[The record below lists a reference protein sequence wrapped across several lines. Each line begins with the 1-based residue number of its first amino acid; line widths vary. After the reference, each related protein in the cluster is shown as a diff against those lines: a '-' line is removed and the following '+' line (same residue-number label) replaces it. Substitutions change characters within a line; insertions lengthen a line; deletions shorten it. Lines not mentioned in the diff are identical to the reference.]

1 MTDRTMGA
9 LCYWHGAARHTVWLC
24 RAYGV
29 AGGSVPF
36 ILPTPMTTKTY
47 KGGGKFI
54 NVYLKVHRNLWVS
67 SRRHPF
73 FILDV

>member
-29 AGGSVPF
+29 VGGSVPF

-54 NVYLKVHRNLWVS
+54 NVYLKVHRNPPGFTPPP
-67 SRRHPF
+67 PF